1 MPRLDPDA
9 WERIRIAREA
19 SGESFKSLA
28 ERFGVSANAIHK
40 RAKREGWGDGS
51 DVGAVIRRRVD
62 AKVDGVNLA
71 ADETPETR
79 AAAIEAAAERGA
91 DVIRMHRND
100 WQAHRARF
108 GSAPADMNEAR
119 LGKLAAE
126 MLRARQEGERK
137 AWGLDADEGRAEIV
151 IERRGF

>member
-9 WERIRIAREA
+9 WERIRIARES

-28 ERFGVSANAIHK
+28 ERFGVSVGAIHK
-40 RAKREGWGDGS
+40 RAKREGWGDGT
-51 DVGAVIRRRVD
+51 DVGAVIRRRVNARVNGIHLD
-62 AKVDGVNLA
+62 ARDHEA
-71 ADETPETR
+71 R
-79 AAAIEAAAERGA
+79 AAAIDAAAERGA
-91 DVIRMHRND
+91 DVLHLHRQD
-100 WQAHRARF
+100 WAKHRARF
-108 GSAPADMNEAR
+108 GSEPENMNEAR

-151 IERRGF
+151 IERRGC